1 MIISANFHQLGGQ
14 FRFTPKGGKSQEFF
28 IVGFAVS
35 DTGEVTKTVTFPAIP
50 KGSTIERHDG
60 VNSWAPF
67 SLEV

>member
-1 MIISANFHQLGGQ
+1 MIIPANFHQIGGQ

-60 VNSWAPF
+60 VNGWAAF

>member
-1 MIISANFHQLGGQ
+1 MIIPATFNQIGGA
-14 FRFTPKGGKSQEFF
+14 FRFTPKGDRAQEFF

-35 DTGEVTKTVTFPAIP
+35 DSGDLTKVVTFPEIP
-50 KGSTIERHDG
+50 KGAIIERHDG